1 MRSESNRNPLLGD
14 EAARYAVYDGIRRD
28 VEAVRGRGNRGHA
41 LARSPFRAS
50 RRNGD
55 TKPGGITQTRSCDRS
70 RRREPQCIRVVQCCL
85 PRRRHNTRRLYDRIS
100 LHFYKLSVSC
110 FGVFLFPTFLAVPR
124 VRETFRLTYRESNL
138 TRIIPRNID
147 CDS

>member
-55 TKPGGITQTRSCDRS
+55 TKPGGITQTRSCDREGGS
-70 RRREPQCIRVVQCCL
+70 R
-85 PRRRHNTRRLYDRIS
+85 
-100 LHFYKLSVSC
+100 SVSELC
-110 FGVFLFPTFLAVPR
+110 SVAYHVGGITLAVSTIEYPYIFTNFPFR
-124 VRETFRLTYRESNL
+124 VSVFFFFQHSLPFPASAKHFV
-138 TRIIPRNID
+138 
-147 CDS
+147 